1 MVLESIMNP
10 KNAEDKPAH
19 VFFIALIYSVISMYF
34 ANQLFPKQA
43 SLLSIA
49 LITIVFV
56 PFFQK
61 LFEIEEEAEDEAARG
76 VKGNLFSRHK
86 KIIFVFS
93 SFFLGVTVAVAFSFI
108 FMPKET
114 FSLQA
119 ETLRGFSGLASGSG
133 AFSTFFVNNSQ
144 VMLLMFIL
152 STMFGAGAIFILAWN
167 ASVIGVYAGNFMQA
181 GLDKGALLYGVPL
194 SLSSI
199 ALHGIPEILAYFVAG
214 LAGGILS
221 VGIIRER
228 FMSKEFKKI
237 FKDSA
242 ILLFSAEFLIAIGAW
257 LEAAF

>member
-10 KNAEDKPAH
+10 KNAEDKPWH
-19 VFFIALIYSVISMYF
+19 VFFIAIIYSIISMYF
-34 ANQLFPKQA
+34 ANHMFPSQ
-43 SLLSIA
+43 SSVLSIA

-61 LFEIEEEAEDEAARG
+61 LFEMEEEEETAKG
-76 VKGNLFSRHK
+76 PKGNLFSRHK

-119 ETLRGFSGLASGSG
+119 ETLKGFSGLASGSG
-133 AFSTFFVNNSQ
+133 AFSAFFINNSQ
-144 VMLLMFIL
+144 VMILMFIL
-152 STMFGAGAIFILAWN
+152 SAMFGAGAIFILAWN

-181 GLDKGALLYGVPL
+181 AGLNSGALLYGVPL
-194 SLSSI
+194 SLGGI

-221 VGIIRER
+221 VGIIREQ
-228 FMSKEFKKI
+228 FMSREFKKI
-237 FKDSA
+237 FKDS
-242 ILLFSAEFLIAIGAW
+242 IVLLVTAEFLIVVAAW